1 MEDAPDEATVV
12 SGCHDALAQGSEA
25 AGSGGDVAR
34 HMVVTAASTTPPTD
48 LKQGGGDYLEQSSKI
63 QRILIRYI

>member
-48 LKQGGGDYLEQSSKI
+48 LKQGGGI
-63 QRILIRYI
+63 I